1 MTIAAIPVAPAPAG
15 AAPAARLLRIAGLD
29 ISLTSTGVA
38 TTTGTTTIASKGRRA
53 DSLTDRHHRFQ
64 RIARDVFDA
73 LGTPD
78 LVVIEAPSYGSVGG
92 STWDRGGLWW
102 LLVDGLIDR
111 ELPIALV
118 PPTCRAKYATGKG
131 NAGKAAVMRAAQQTY
146 GAITRDDNQA
156 DALILRAMG
165 HDWAGQPLAQV
176 PDLNR
181 TALLSCQWP
190 DPSEVNQ

>member
-29 ISLTSTGVA
+29 ISLTGTGVA
-38 TTTGTTTIASKGRRA
+38 TTTGTISIPTNGKRN
-53 DSLTDRHHRFQ
+53 DSLTMRHHRFQ
-64 RIARDVFDA
+64 RIIRAVFDE
-73 LGTPD
+73 LGHCD
-78 LVVIEAPSYGSVGG
+78 LAVVEDAAYAAVGG
-92 STWDRGGLWW
+92 SKWDRGGLWW
-102 LLVDGLIDR
+102 LIIDGLLDR
-111 ELPIALV
+111 EIPVALV
-118 PPTCRAKYATGKG
+118 SPKSRAKYATGNG
-131 NAGKAAVMRAAQQTY
+131 SAGKAAVMRAAQQTY

-165 HDWAGQPLAQV
+165 HDWAGQPLAAV

-190 DPSEVNQ
+190 DPAEVNQ